1 MTFDEFR
8 EEWFDS
14 SPMIRTHTSGST
26 GTPKP
31 VRLLK
36 SDMELSARATCS
48 RFGITS
54 SSVLAIPLGMD
65 YIAGKMMAVRSFVS
79 GARLVVLPPSRR
91 PLDGYDGPT
100 IDLLAIVPSQ
110 IDGLLDGYVAG
121 SVRNVIV
128 GGAPMS
134 ARQEQR
140 LLEAGLN
147 VYATYGMTET
157 CSHVALRSGG
167 SDEYQAMPGVTFDVD
182 ADGCLIV
189 DTGGMSVGRVIT
201 RDVVTLISPTRFRWE
216 GRADNC
222 INSGGVK
229 IFPEAVERML
239 SDVMSGRG
247 FYITSR
253 QSREWGEEVVMVV
266 TDGRPL
272 SPEEQTAVDA
282 VLPRYSRP
290 KAVIYDEAPELT
302 RSGKLKR
309 RRF

>member
-8 EEWFDS
+8 EEWFDP
-14 SPMIRTHTSGST
+14 SPVICAHTSGST

-31 VRLLK
+31 VTLLK

-91 PLDGYDGPT
+91 PFSGYSGEPV
-100 IDLLAIVPSQ
+100 DLLAIVPSQ

-134 ARQEQR
+134 AEQEKR
-140 LLEAGLN
+140 LMDAGIN

-157 CSHVALRSGG
+157 CSHVALRRGG
-167 SDEYQAMPGVTFDVD
+167 TDEYEAMPGVTFDID

-189 DTGGMSVGRVIT
+189 DTGGMSVGRVAT
-201 RDVVTLISPTRFRWE
+201 RDIVPLISPPRFRWV

-229 IFPEAVERML
+229 IFPETVERLL
-239 SDVMSGRG
+239 SEVMSGRD

-253 QSREWGEEVVMVV
+253 ESREWGQEVVMVV
-266 TDGRPL
+266 TDGLRL
-272 SPEEQTAVDA
+272 TPEQRAAVDA
-282 VLPRYSRP
+282 ALPRYSRP
-290 KAVIYDEAPELT
+290 KDIIYDEAPERT

>member
-8 EEWFDS
+8 EEWFDF
-14 SPMIRTHTSGST
+14 SPVIRTHTSGST

-31 VRLLK
+31 VKLLK

-134 ARQEQR
+134 ARQEHR

-167 SDEYQAMPGVTFDVD
+167 SDEYQAMPGVKFDVD

-222 INSGGVK
+222 VNSGGVK